1 MDEKEAERKII
12 QEYVC
17 RQPFTKKGNK
27 DQENKNCR
35 SSIGLVKMI
44 EDSRKKREDFFK
56 KLTTNPTVVKDR
68 SVSNV
73 NKSGKYRTPRN
84 A

>member
-1 MDEKEAERKII
+1 MFQTDFSLFMDEKEAERKMIRR
-12 QEYVC
+12 C
-17 RQPFTKKGNK
+17 MQPAFHKKGK
-27 DQENKNCR
+27 QRSENKNCR

-73 NKSGKYRTPRN
+73 N
-84 A
+84 